1 MFKKSRQKNKSKN
14 HNDINPAKNE
24 DNVYVLVFYYALM
37 LCLPISLHL
46 WIGIHKL
53 NRVCGSVEKVKTT
66 SIIPFVGFLFQEF
79 MGQSL
84 F

>member
-1 MFKKSRQKNKSKN
+1 MGMYCFGIIIICTDAVST
-14 HNDINPAKNE
+14 DIT
-24 DNVYVLVFYYALM
+24 VHY
-37 LCLPISLHL
+37 SLHL
-46 WIGIHKL
+46 WIYKL